1 MLSKEAEKFLT
12 EFRLEMMA
20 HGKKDEAIDDMEA
33 ELEDHLIQAE
43 KDGKSLE
50 DVTGGS
56 AKEYIK
62 NISGEMPRIN
72 NIQKYIA
79 LFIVYLAG
87 ILTVP
92 NLINGDFDW
101 TLSNLLYY
109 LGIIVLGPVLIY
121 YGFKY
126 ILVNYAS
133 FKTEKIEVKGTILIF
148 VFSFLYMGLLVGSIF
163 LVRSYP
169 IVTFFELGSDINI
182 TIGFILLA
190 ILVIGSLLMKQ
201 WFYAILAL
209 VLAAPEM
216 IAQVFASGG
225 PDSES
230 YIIISSVGLLAAVI
244 ILFIGIRVMNRAKK

>member
-43 KDGKSLE
+43 KDGKSLK

-56 AKEYIK
+56 AKQYIK

-92 NLINGDFDW
+92 NLISGDFDW
-101 TLSNLLYY
+101 SLSNLLYY

-121 YGFKY
+121 FGFKY

-133 FKTEKIEVKGTILIF
+133 FKSEKIEVKGTVLIF

-169 IVTFFELGSDINI
+169 IVTFFEFDRDINI

-244 ILFIGIRVMNRAKK
+244 ILFIGIRVMNRSKK